1 MIERQSLSQTEA
13 KKFKLYRWLL
23 LISIVLNI
31 FIGVFIL
38 IWPDAFTSLL
48 HQPTAFPKTWPRHWG
63 AQLIAINL
71 LYLPG
76 YWHPPE
82 NRWPNWLGIVIRLS
96 FAVFFFSQGDG
107 FIWMGLYDGIFGL
120 ALLII
125 YSLSLR
131 ARSTMNFE
139 RR

>member
-1 MIERQSLSQTEA
+1 MVESQSLTETEA
-13 KKFKLYRWLL
+13 ERFKLYRLL
-23 LISIVLNI
+23 LLTSIVLNLLV
-31 FIGVFIL
+31 GVFIL

-48 HQPTAFPKTWPRHWG
+48 NQPTAFPKTWPRHWG

-76 YWHPPE
+76 YWHPRE

-107 FIWMGLYDGIFGL
+107 FIWMGLYDGAFGL

-125 YSLSLR
+125 YSR
-131 ARSTMNFE
+131 AVRAGSVVNSE
-139 RR
+139 RG